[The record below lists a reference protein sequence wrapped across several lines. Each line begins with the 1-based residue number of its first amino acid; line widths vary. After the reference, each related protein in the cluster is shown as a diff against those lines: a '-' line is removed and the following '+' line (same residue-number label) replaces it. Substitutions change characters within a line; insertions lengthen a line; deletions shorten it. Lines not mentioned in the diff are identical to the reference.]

1 LPIPIRFQLDL
12 RDNSSFDCGDHTG
25 KDMKIDGSNYL
36 DPNRLA
42 MGNNGMPILLEN
54 TEEISKTQDNFSG
67 IREMKIIDDE
77 QL

>member
-1 LPIPIRFQLDL
+1 
-12 RDNSSFDCGDHTG
+12 
-25 KDMKIDGSNYL
+25 MKIDGSNYL